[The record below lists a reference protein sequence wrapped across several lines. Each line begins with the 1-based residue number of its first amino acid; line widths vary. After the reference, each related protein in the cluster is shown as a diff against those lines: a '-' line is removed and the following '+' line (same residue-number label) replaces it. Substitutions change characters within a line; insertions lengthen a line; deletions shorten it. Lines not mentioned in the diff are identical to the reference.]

1 MFVAELMLLGFI
13 SLTLAILRDPVSKI
27 CIRSSWYDK
36 WTPCKISDRPNAT
49 STSNSSAAISGQKL
63 STPRSW
69 IPSDDGAAPLPHG
82 RRLLAEATTSYTCP
96 QVHVIATPI
105 HLIRTTGWQLSV
117 ARTHRVTVF
126 RAWFGAAKPFLRSML
141 WELLSLYNHF

>member
-27 CIRSSWYDK
+27 CIRSSLYDK
-36 WTPCKISDRPNAT
+36 WTPCNISDRPNAT

-69 IPSDDGAAPLPHG
+69 KPSHDVAAPLPHG

-96 QVHVIATPI
+96 QVHVIYLIQTPVGNY
-105 HLIRTTGWQLSV
+105 L
-117 ARTHRVTVF
+117 
-126 RAWFGAAKPFLRSML
+126 
-141 WELLSLYNHF
+141 